1 MAGLKS
7 LAKDTAIYGL
17 SSIVGRFLNYMLV
30 PLYTAV
36 LPASTGGYGVVSNVY
51 AFTALMLVLLTFGM
65 ETGFFRFA
73 NKSGEDPM
81 KVYANSL
88 LSVGGVSLI
97 FVLLCLLFL
106 QPISNLLD
114 YGDHPEFIAMM
125 AVVVALDSFQCIP
138 FAYLRYKKRPVKFAA
153 IKLLSIIGG
162 IGLNLFFLLVCPW
175 LNVHCPATISWFYDP
190 DYLVGYIFISNLII
204 SVVQMFF
211 FIPELTGFAYKL
223 DRVLLKRM
231 VVYSFPVLIL
241 GLVGILNQTVD
252 KMIYPFLFEDRQE
265 GLVQL
270 GIYAATSKIAMVM
283 AMFTQAFR
291 YAYEPFVFGK
301 DREGDNRKM
310 YAAAMKYFLIFSLL
324 AFLAVMFYLD
334 LLRYLVAKGYWEGL
348 GVVAIVM
355 LAEIC
360 KGIYFNLS
368 FWYKLTDKTY
378 WGAYFSVIGCV
389 IIVVLNI
396 LFVPVYGYLASAWAS
411 VAGYAVILLLSYWIG
426 QKEYP
431 IRYDLKSL
439 GLYVLLAAVLYVI
452 GEQVPIPNLVRTVI
466 RRPFTPLSRT
476 VFDRSERLLP
486 VIHRF
491 FIDSVYDASAR
502 KTNETGSKLFQILNN
517 IFTEYGFPLI
527 PGIRG
532 KQGNDIYLKL
542 SFRHRL
548 NSKHSALDV
557 LFRFQFARIFCPV
570 PILYIHFDH
579 IAHLLSQFVN

>member
-97 FVLLCLLFL
+97 FVFLCLLFL

-138 FAYLRYKKRPVKFAA
+138 FAYLRYKKRPIKFAA
-153 IKLLSIIGG
+153 IKLLSIVGG

-175 LNVHCPATISWFYDP
+175 LNVHCPSTISWFYDP

-334 LLRYLVAKGYWEGL
+334 LLRYLVARGYWEGL

-368 FWYKLTDKTY
+368 FWYKLTDDTR
-378 WGAYFSVIGCV
+378 WGAYFS
-389 IIVVLNI
+389 IIACLTVVLMNI
-396 LFVPVYGYLASAWAS
+396 FLIPVYGYVACAWAGFT
-411 VAGYAVILLLSYWIG
+411 GYAIAMLLSYFVG
-426 QKEYP
+426 QKKYP
-431 IRYDLKSL
+431 IAYDLRGIGCYV
-439 GLYVLLAAVLYVI
+439 GLAIILYLIGEWIPIHNTVLLLAF
-452 GEQVPIPNLVRTVI
+452 RTVLLLLFI
-466 RRPFTPLSRT
+466 AYIIKRDLPLSQI
-476 VFDRSERLLP
+476 P
-486 VIHRF
+486 VI
-491 FIDSVYDASAR
+491 
-502 KTNETGSKLFQILNN
+502 N
-517 IFTEYGFPLI
+517 
-527 PGIRG
+527 
-532 KQGNDIYLKL
+532 
-542 SFRHRL
+542 
-548 NSKHSALDV
+548 
-557 LFRFQFARIFCPV
+557 RI
-570 PILYIHFDH
+570 IKKK
-579 IAHLLSQFVN
+579 

>member
-36 LPASTGGYGVVSNVY
+36 LPVSSGGYGVVSNVY
-51 AFTALMLVLLTFGM
+51 SFTALMLVFLTFGM

-73 NKSGEDPM
+73 NKSDEEPM

-97 FVLLCLLFL
+97 FLLFCLVFL

-114 YGDHPEFIAMM
+114 YGNHPEFIAMM
-125 AVVVALDSFQCIP
+125 AIVVALDSFQCIP
-138 FAYLRYKKRPVKFAA
+138 FAFLRYKKRPIKFAA
-153 IKLLSIIGG
+153 IKLLSIVGG
-162 IGLNLFFLLVCPW
+162 ILLNLFFLLGCPW
-175 LNVHCPATISWFYDP
+175 LSVHFPETVSWFYDP
-190 DYLVGYIFISNLII
+190 EYVVGYIFVSNLII
-204 SVVQMFF
+204 SIVQMFF
-211 FIPELTGFAYKL
+211 FIPELRGFAYKL
-223 DRVLLKRM
+223 DPKLMKRM

-241 GLVGILNQTVD
+241 GLVGILNQTID
-252 KMIYPFLFEDRQE
+252 KIIYPFLFADRQE

-334 LLRYLVAKGYWEGL
+334 ILRYMVAQGYWQGL
-348 GVVAIVM
+348 SVVAIVM

-368 FWYKLTDKTY
+368 FWYKLTDETR
-378 WGAYFSVIGCV
+378 WGAYFSIVGCV
-389 IIVVLNI
+389 IIVALNI
-396 LFVPVYGYLASAWAS
+396 VFVPTYGFVASAWAS
-411 VAGYAVILLLSYWIG
+411 VAGYAVIMLLSYVMG
-426 QKEYP
+426 QKKYP
-431 IRYDLKSL
+431 IHYDLRSL
-439 GLYVLLAAVLYVI
+439 GLYVLLAVVLYVI
-452 GEQVPIPNLVRTVI
+452 GEQVPISNVILRMAFRTVLLGLFI
-466 RRPFTPLSRT
+466 AYIIKRDLPLNQIPI
-476 VFDRSERLLP
+476 VN
-486 VIHRF
+486 RF
-491 FIDSVYDASAR
+491 IKKR
-502 KTNETGSKLFQILNN
+502 
-517 IFTEYGFPLI
+517 
-527 PGIRG
+527 
-532 KQGNDIYLKL
+532 
-542 SFRHRL
+542 
-548 NSKHSALDV
+548 
-557 LFRFQFARIFCPV
+557 
-570 PILYIHFDH
+570 
-579 IAHLLSQFVN
+579 

>member
-114 YGDHPEFIAMM
+114 YSDHPEFIAMM

-252 KMIYPFLFEDRQE
+252 KMIYPFLFDRRRGGETDIQE
-265 GLVQL
+265 QRVLIIHVKL
-270 GIYAATSKIAMVM
+270 DTL
-283 AMFTQAFR
+283 
-291 YAYEPFVFGK
+291 PFVFSL
-301 DREGDNRKM
+301 DISQISVIEIISRRRVRDIMRIAQISV
-310 YAAAMKYFLIFSLL
+310 AARSIQVIHEIDP
-324 AFLAVMFYLD
+324 VMA
-334 LLRYLVAKGYWEGL
+334 LRYWNRHIRIIRFTQLRQMTQRITVNNLFIPL
-348 GVVAIVM
+348 GQPLIDR
-355 LAEIC
+355 IHQ
-360 KGIYFNLS
+360 
-368 FWYKLTDKTY
+368 
-378 WGAYFSVIGCV
+378 
-389 IIVVLNI
+389 
-396 LFVPVYGYLASAWAS
+396 GYLCNQTC
-411 VAGYAVILLLSYWIG
+411 ILC
-426 QKEYP
+426 
-431 IRYDLKSL
+431 
-439 GLYVLLAAVLYVI
+439 
-452 GEQVPIPNLVRTVI
+452 
-466 RRPFTPLSRT
+466 F
-476 VFDRSERLLP
+476 
-486 VIHRF
+486 
-491 FIDSVYDASAR
+491 
-502 KTNETGSKLFQILNN
+502 
-517 IFTEYGFPLI
+517 
-527 PGIRG
+527 
-532 KQGNDIYLKL
+532 
-542 SFRHRL
+542 
-548 NSKHSALDV
+548 
-557 LFRFQFARIFCPV
+557 
-570 PILYIHFDH
+570 
-579 IAHLLSQFVN
+579 

>member
-36 LPASTGGYGVVSNVY
+36 LPASSGGYGVVSYVY

-106 QPISNLLD
+106 QPIANLLD
-114 YGDHPEFIAMM
+114 YGNHPEFIAMM
-125 AVVVALDSFQCIP
+125 AMVVALDSFQCIP
-138 FAYLRYKKRPVKFAA
+138 FAYLRYKKRPIKFAA

-162 IGLNLFFLLVCPW
+162 IGLNLFFLLLCPW
-175 LNVHCPATISWFYDP
+175 LNVHFPATVSWFYDP

-204 SVVQMFF
+204 SAVQMFF
-211 FIPELTGFAYKL
+211 FIPELRGFAYKL
-223 DRVLLKRM
+223 DKALLKRM
-231 VVYSFPVLIL
+231 IVYSFPVLIL

-334 LLRYLVAKGYWEGL
+334 LLRYLVARGYWEGL
-348 GVVAIVM
+348 GVVAVVM

-368 FWYKLTDKTY
+368 FWYKLTDETR
-378 WGAYFSVIGCV
+378 WGAYFSLIGCA
-389 IIVVLNI
+389 IIVVMNI
-396 LFVPVYGYLASAWAS
+396 VFVPVYGYIASAWAS
-411 VAGYAVILLLSYWIG
+411 VAGYGVIMLLSYWMG
-426 QKEYP
+426 QKKYP
-431 IRYDLKSL
+431 IQYDLKSL
-439 GLYVLLAAVLYVI
+439 GLYILLAAVLYVI
-452 GEQVPIPNLVRTVI
+452 GEQVPISDLVLRLAFRTVLLLLFVAYI
-466 RRPFTPLSRT
+466 VKKDLPLSQ
-476 VFDRSERLLP
+476 LP
-486 VIHRF
+486 VINRF
-491 FIDSVYDASAR
+491 I
-502 KTNETGSKLFQILNN
+502 KK
-517 IFTEYGFPLI
+517 
-527 PGIRG
+527 
-532 KQGNDIYLKL
+532 K
-542 SFRHRL
+542 
-548 NSKHSALDV
+548 
-557 LFRFQFARIFCPV
+557 
-570 PILYIHFDH
+570 
-579 IAHLLSQFVN
+579 

>member
-17 SSIVGRFLNYMLV
+17 SSIVGRFLNYLLV

-36 LPASTGGYGVVSNVY
+36 IPASTGGYGVVSNVY
-51 AFTALMLVLLTFGM
+51 AYTALILVFLTFGM

-73 NKSGEDPM
+73 NKSGEHPE
-81 KVYANSL
+81 KVYANTL
-88 LSVGGVSLI
+88 IFVGGLSLI
-97 FVLLCLLFL
+97 FVILCMLFL
-106 QPISNLLD
+106 HPISALLE
-114 YGDHPEFIAMM
+114 YPDHPDYIAMM
-125 AVVVALDSFQCIP
+125 VLVVALDSFQCIP
-138 FAYLRYKKRPVKFAA
+138 FAYLRYKKRPIKFAS
-153 IKLLSIIGG
+153 IKLFNIVGNIL
-162 IGLNLFFLLVCPW
+162 LNLFFLLLCPW
-175 LNVHCPATISWFYDP
+175 LDVHAHQLVSWFYRP
-190 DYLVGYIFISNLII
+190 EYLVGYIFVSNLIM
-204 SVVQMFF
+204 SLVQMFF
-211 FIPELTGFAYKL
+211 FIPELRGFSYRVDK
-223 DRVLLKRM
+223 VLLKQM
-231 VVYSFPVLIL
+231 ISYSFPIL
-241 GLVGILNQTVD
+241 VFGVVGILNQTID
-252 KMIYPFLFEDRQE
+252 KMIYPFLFDDRQE

-270 GIYAATSKIAMVM
+270 GIYSATSKVAMIM

-334 LLRYLVAKGYWEGL
+334 LLRYLVARGYWEGL

-431 IRYDLKSL
+431 IHYDLKSL
-439 GLYVLLAAVLYVI
+439 GLYVLLAAVLYII
-452 GEQVPIPNLVRTVI
+452 GEQVPIPNIVLRLAFRTVLLLLFI
-466 RRPFTPLSRT
+466 AYIIKKDLPLSQI
-476 VFDRSERLLP
+476 P
-486 VIHRF
+486 VINRF
-491 FIDSVYDASAR
+491 I
-502 KTNETGSKLFQILNN
+502 KK
-517 IFTEYGFPLI
+517 
-527 PGIRG
+527 
-532 KQGNDIYLKL
+532 K
-542 SFRHRL
+542 
-548 NSKHSALDV
+548 
-557 LFRFQFARIFCPV
+557 
-570 PILYIHFDH
+570 
-579 IAHLLSQFVN
+579 

>member
-1 MAGLKS
+1 
-7 LAKDTAIYGL
+7 
-17 SSIVGRFLNYMLV
+17 
-30 PLYTAV
+30 
-36 LPASTGGYGVVSNVY
+36 
-51 AFTALMLVLLTFGM
+51 M

-106 QPISNLLD
+106 QPIANLLD
-114 YGDHPEFIAMM
+114 YGNHPEFIAMM
-125 AVVVALDSFQCIP
+125 AMVVALDSFQCIP
-138 FAYLRYKKRPVKFAA
+138 FAYLRYKKRPIKFAA

-162 IGLNLFFLLVCPW
+162 IGLNLFFLLLCPW
-175 LNVHCPATISWFYDP
+175 LNVHFPATVSWFYDP

-204 SVVQMFF
+204 SAVQMFF
-211 FIPELTGFAYKL
+211 FIPELRGFAYKL
-223 DRVLLKRM
+223 DKALLKRM

-334 LLRYLVAKGYWEGL
+334 LLRYLVARGYWEGL
-348 GVVAIVM
+348 GVVAVVM

-368 FWYKLTDKTY
+368 FWYKLTDETR
-378 WGAYFSVIGCV
+378 WGAYFSLIGCA
-389 IIVVLNI
+389 IIVVMNI
-396 LFVPVYGYLASAWAS
+396 VFVPVYGYIASAWAS
-411 VAGYAVILLLSYWIG
+411 VAGYGVIMLLSYWMG
-426 QKEYP
+426 QKKYP
-431 IRYDLKSL
+431 IQYDLKSL
-439 GLYVLLAAVLYVI
+439 GLYILLAVVLYVI
-452 GEQVPIPNLVRTVI
+452 GEQVPISDLVLRLAFRTVLLLLFVAYI
-466 RRPFTPLSRT
+466 VKKDLPLSQ
-476 VFDRSERLLP
+476 LP
-486 VIHRF
+486 VINRF
-491 FIDSVYDASAR
+491 I
-502 KTNETGSKLFQILNN
+502 KK
-517 IFTEYGFPLI
+517 
-527 PGIRG
+527 
-532 KQGNDIYLKL
+532 K
-542 SFRHRL
+542 
-548 NSKHSALDV
+548 
-557 LFRFQFARIFCPV
+557 
-570 PILYIHFDH
+570 
-579 IAHLLSQFVN
+579 

>member
-30 PLYTAV
+30 PLYTAD
-36 LPASTGGYGVVSNVY
+36 LPASSGGYGVVSNVY

-106 QPISNLLD
+106 QPIANLLD
-114 YGDHPEFIAMM
+114 YGNHPEFIAMM
-125 AVVVALDSFQCIP
+125 AMVVALDSFQCIP
-138 FAYLRYKKRPVKFAA
+138 FAYLRYKKRPIKFAA

-162 IGLNLFFLLVCPW
+162 IGLNLFFLLLCPW
-175 LNVHCPATISWFYDP
+175 LNVHFPATVSWFYDP

-204 SVVQMFF
+204 SAVQMFF
-211 FIPELTGFAYKL
+211 FIPELRGFAYKL
-223 DRVLLKRM
+223 DKALLKRM

-301 DREGDNRKM
+301 NREGDNRKM

-334 LLRYLVAKGYWEGL
+334 LLRYLVARGYWEGL
-348 GVVAIVM
+348 GVVAVVM

-368 FWYKLTDKTY
+368 FWYKLTDETR
-378 WGAYFSVIGCV
+378 WGAYFSLIGCA
-389 IIVVLNI
+389 IIVMMNI
-396 LFVPVYGYLASAWAS
+396 VFVPVYGYIASAWAS
-411 VAGYAVILLLSYWIG
+411 VAGYGVIMLLSYWMG
-426 QKEYP
+426 QKKYP
-431 IRYDLKSL
+431 IQYDLKSL
-439 GLYVLLAAVLYVI
+439 GLYILLAAVLYVI
-452 GEQVPIPNLVRTVI
+452 GEQVPISDLVLRLAFRTVLLLLFVAYI
-466 RRPFTPLSRT
+466 VKKDLPLSQ
-476 VFDRSERLLP
+476 LP
-486 VIHRF
+486 VINRF
-491 FIDSVYDASAR
+491 I
-502 KTNETGSKLFQILNN
+502 KK
-517 IFTEYGFPLI
+517 
-527 PGIRG
+527 
-532 KQGNDIYLKL
+532 K
-542 SFRHRL
+542 
-548 NSKHSALDV
+548 
-557 LFRFQFARIFCPV
+557 
-570 PILYIHFDH
+570 
-579 IAHLLSQFVN
+579 

>member
-36 LPASTGGYGVVSNVY
+36 LPASSGGYGVVSIVY

-73 NKSGEDPM
+73 NKSGEAPM

-106 QPISNLLD
+106 QPIANLLD
-114 YGDHPEFIAMM
+114 YGNHPEFIAMM
-125 AVVVALDSFQCIP
+125 AMVVALDSFQCIP
-138 FAYLRYKKRPVKFAA
+138 FAYLRYKKRPIKFAA

-162 IGLNLFFLLVCPW
+162 IGLNLFFLLLCPW
-175 LNVHCPATISWFYDP
+175 LNVHFPATVSWFYDP

-204 SVVQMFF
+204 SAVQMFF
-211 FIPELTGFAYKL
+211 FIPELRGFAYKL
-223 DRVLLKRM
+223 DKALLKRM

-301 DREGDNRKM
+301 NREGDNRKM

-334 LLRYLVAKGYWEGL
+334 LMRYLVARGYWEGL
-348 GVVAIVM
+348 GVVAVVM

-368 FWYKLTDKTY
+368 FWYKLTDETR
-378 WGAYFSVIGCV
+378 WGAYFSLIGCA
-389 IIVVLNI
+389 IIVMMNI
-396 LFVPVYGYLASAWAS
+396 VFVPVYGYIASAWAS
-411 VAGYAVILLLSYWIG
+411 VAGYGVIMLLSYWMG
-426 QKEYP
+426 QKKYP
-431 IRYDLKSL
+431 IQYDLKSL
-439 GLYVLLAAVLYVI
+439 GLYILLAAVLYVI
-452 GEQVPIPNLVRTVI
+452 GEQVPISDLVLRLAFRTVLLLLFVAYI
-466 RRPFTPLSRT
+466 VKKDLPLSQ
-476 VFDRSERLLP
+476 LP
-486 VIHRF
+486 VINRF
-491 FIDSVYDASAR
+491 I
-502 KTNETGSKLFQILNN
+502 KK
-517 IFTEYGFPLI
+517 
-527 PGIRG
+527 
-532 KQGNDIYLKL
+532 K
-542 SFRHRL
+542 
-548 NSKHSALDV
+548 
-557 LFRFQFARIFCPV
+557 
-570 PILYIHFDH
+570 
-579 IAHLLSQFVN
+579 

>member
-30 PLYTAV
+30 PLYTDV

-452 GEQVPIPNLVRTVI
+452 GEQVPIPNLVLRLAFRTVLLLLFI
-466 RRPFTPLSRT
+466 AYIIKKDLPLSQI
-476 VFDRSERLLP
+476 P
-486 VIHRF
+486 VINRF
-491 FIDSVYDASAR
+491 I
-502 KTNETGSKLFQILNN
+502 KK
-517 IFTEYGFPLI
+517 
-527 PGIRG
+527 
-532 KQGNDIYLKL
+532 K
-542 SFRHRL
+542 
-548 NSKHSALDV
+548 
-557 LFRFQFARIFCPV
+557 
-570 PILYIHFDH
+570 
-579 IAHLLSQFVN
+579 

>member
-30 PLYTAV
+30 PLYTAA
-36 LPASTGGYGVVSNVY
+36 LPASSGGYGVVSNVY

-106 QPISNLLD
+106 QPIANLLD
-114 YGDHPEFIAMM
+114 YGNHPEFIAMM
-125 AVVVALDSFQCIP
+125 AMVVALDSFQCIP
-138 FAYLRYKKRPVKFAA
+138 FAYLRYKKRPIKFAA

-162 IGLNLFFLLVCPW
+162 IGLNLFFLLLCPW
-175 LNVHCPATISWFYDP
+175 LNVHFPATVSWFYDP

-204 SVVQMFF
+204 SAVQMFF
-211 FIPELTGFAYKL
+211 FIPELRGFAYKL
-223 DRVLLKRM
+223 DKALLKRM
-231 VVYSFPVLIL
+231 IVYSFPVLIL

-334 LLRYLVAKGYWEGL
+334 LLRYLVARGYWEGL
-348 GVVAIVM
+348 GVVAVVM

-368 FWYKLTDKTY
+368 FWYKLTDETR
-378 WGAYFSVIGCV
+378 WGAYFSLIGCA
-389 IIVVLNI
+389 IIVVMNI
-396 LFVPVYGYLASAWAS
+396 VFVPVYGYIASAWAS
-411 VAGYAVILLLSYWIG
+411 VAGYGVIMLLSYWMG
-426 QKEYP
+426 QKKYP
-431 IRYDLKSL
+431 IQYDLKSL
-439 GLYVLLAAVLYVI
+439 GLYILLAAVLYVI
-452 GEQVPIPNLVRTVI
+452 GEQVPISDLVLRLAFRTVLLLLFVAYI
-466 RRPFTPLSRT
+466 VKKDLPLSQ
-476 VFDRSERLLP
+476 LP
-486 VIHRF
+486 VINRF
-491 FIDSVYDASAR
+491 I
-502 KTNETGSKLFQILNN
+502 KK
-517 IFTEYGFPLI
+517 
-527 PGIRG
+527 
-532 KQGNDIYLKL
+532 K
-542 SFRHRL
+542 
-548 NSKHSALDV
+548 
-557 LFRFQFARIFCPV
+557 
-570 PILYIHFDH
+570 
-579 IAHLLSQFVN
+579 